1 MHPLAT
7 VHCCTCLSL
16 AHRSPHPLNC
26 LSLLQGAPSP
36 AVGSESK
43 AKADGVSA
51 SRREATDVS
60 SRATTSSSSSSGSTT
75 TASSASSSDS
85 SSSSGGGGGG
95 EGGGGAVV
103 VGAKVGPE
111 GCGESRGQHVLLPD
125 EISIFDGTHPSGKI
139 MLVVLGQVYDVTKG
153 KEYYGLN
160 ANGERVGYN
169 MFAGWDASRA
179 FVSGEFDRSKVSE
192 GVCVGSRRLRTR

>member
-43 AKADGVSA
+43 AKADSVSA

-60 SRATTSSSSSSGSTT
+60 SRATT
-75 TASSASSSDS
+75 SSDS

>member
-7 VHCCTCLSL
+7 VHCCTCLTL
-16 AHRSPHPLNC
+16 AHGSPHPLNC
-26 LSLLQGAPSP
+26 LSLVQGAPSP
-36 AVGSESK
+36 AVGSEGK

-51 SRREATDVS
+51 SRREATDVN
-60 SRATTSSSSSSGSTT
+60 SRATTTTSSGSATTASSSSSSDGS
-75 TASSASSSDS
+75 SNSA
-85 SSSSGGGGGG
+85 GGGGGG
-95 EGGGGAVV
+95 EGDGGAVV
-103 VGAKVGPE
+103 VGVKVGPE

-192 GVCVGSRRLRTR
+192 GVCVGSRRVRTR